1 MKTTNLFLAACALF
15 VCTCSFAQTKEATIE
30 WLKPKLLEWTSF
42 STCTDLVFEIKD
54 CEIILK
60 GKQNGYS
67 FRCVWNTNFKEMTH
81 TSAES
86 AYWVT
91 YDYEGGY
98 SATDKSHSTD
108 KPYKST
114 SHHLL
119 KANTPPEMA
128 KRIETAI
135 RHLATFCSKYQKSE
149 DEPF

>member
-1 MKTTNLFLAACALF
+1 
-15 VCTCSFAQTKEATIE
+15 
-30 WLKPKLLEWTSF
+30 
-42 STCTDLVFEIKD
+42 
-54 CEIILK
+54 
-60 GKQNGYS
+60 
-67 FRCVWNTNFKEMTH
+67 MTH

-86 AYWVT
+86 SYWID

-98 SATDKSHSTD
+98 SSISKNYPAD

-119 KANTPPEMA
+119 KADTPPEMA
-128 KRIETAI
+128 KRIENAI